1 MKGSSYRERDYAFGQ
16 LMLTLR
22 TKLELTQ
29 TELAEV
35 LGVGRR
41 TVIDWEGGLTYPT
54 TDHLKQFV
62 VLAIQRQ
69 AFHAGREAE
78 EIRALWQASHQ
89 KVLFDE
95 MWLGRL
101 LPDAGSAPAS
111 KQVEEIAVTAPPPDA
126 LASLSGGGPR
136 VDWGDAPDVS
146 SFYGRAWELDLLSGW
161 VVQER
166 CRVVS
171 VLGQG
176 GIGKSALA
184 TQVMHRVAEDFEVV
198 IWRSLRDVPSCE
210 ALLEDCL
217 RSLAPQAL
225 RDVSASPERRQDL
238 LLECLRGRRILLVFD
253 NLESFLEEGEDSG
266 RMRAGYEGFSRV
278 LRRVAETEHQS
289 CLLLTS
295 REKPVDLV
303 PMEGRR
309 SPVRALRLTRLDVN
323 ACKQLLAEKEVIGD
337 PAEQMQLI
345 EAY

>member
-1 MKGSSYRERDYAFGQ
+1 MQRSAYSERDYAFGQ

-41 TVIDWEGGLTYPT
+41 AVIDWEGGLSYPT

-111 KQVEEIAVTAPPPDA
+111 KQVEEIAVTAHT

-136 VDWGDAPDVS
+136 VDWGDAPDVTN
-146 SFYGRAWELDLLSGW
+146 FYGREWELDLLSEW
-161 VVQER
+161 VVEER

-176 GIGKSALA
+176 GIGKSALVVRA
-184 TQVMHRVAEDFEVV
+184 VQQMQVP
-198 IWRSLRDVPSCE
+198 LL
-210 ALLEDCL
+210 AL
-217 RSLAPQAL
+217 
-225 RDVSASPERRQDL
+225 V
-238 LLECLRGRRILLVFD
+238 LV
-253 NLESFLEEGEDSG
+253 GACAAK
-266 RMRAGYEGFSRV
+266 MSRV
-278 LRRVAETEHQS
+278 LRARSVLAV
-289 CLLLTS
+289 LDATS
-295 REKPVDLV
+295 LFP
-303 PMEGRR
+303 PRR
-309 SPVRALRLTRLDVN
+309 P
-323 ACKQLLAEKEVIGD
+323 
-337 PAEQMQLI
+337 
-345 EAY
+345 